1 VGDFSGVS
9 ESYSRQSHSPVIE
22 AFWQSTSSRVGSL
35 DDEELLNY
43 TKTLSCVMM
52 RGTFVVT
59 RWNINR
65 MHKCLTIYTACLLNY
80 TKSLSCVMMQA
91 DGTKGQLHARRRNVA
106 EDEDEEE
113 EE

>member
-1 VGDFSGVS
+1 MVGEEPRVGSLDG
-9 ESYSRQSHSPVIE
+9 EE
-22 AFWQSTSSRVGSL
+22 SRVGSL